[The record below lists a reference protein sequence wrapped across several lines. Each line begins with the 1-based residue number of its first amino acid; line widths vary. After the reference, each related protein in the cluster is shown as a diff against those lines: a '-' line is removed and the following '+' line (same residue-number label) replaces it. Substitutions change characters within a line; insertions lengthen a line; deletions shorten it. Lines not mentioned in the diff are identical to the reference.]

1 MHAQAP
7 LDAPIV
13 ATGLW
18 PACPN
23 RGDQPLGLAT
33 TIGGCVRRGANLNI
47 LLEQGGGQLGGG
59 FRRGGSSSG
68 GGGGSNSGL
77 GGDIGEA
84 ASIAI
89 RNGRSEHSRRRRRRR
104 RDVAVTQAAWVAAR
118 MPGMSV
124 GPPRSP
130 LVA

>member
-13 ATGLW
+13 ATGLC
-18 PACPN
+18 PAGAN
-23 RGDQPLGLAT
+23 RGDQPLGLLA
-33 TIGGCVRRGANLNI
+33 TIGDCVRRGANLNI

-68 GGGGSNSGL
+68 GGGGSSSGL